1 MRTILLAPAVAALAL
16 GACQPR
22 NAPVVDAA
30 ADPETQV
37 SESTPDGMKAMGA
50 EPIAK
55 AEPEG
60 PAAMSLKDLS
70 SAPSH

>member
-1 MRTILLAPAVAALAL
+1 MRTLLLVPAVAALAL

-22 NAPVVDAA
+22 NAPVIDAA

-55 AEPEG
+55 AEE